1 MISHYYLQRTELR
14 SARQRMGASAYYAE
28 KGMAAPGGLGS
39 LSVGDVESAATS
51 SRLLANVVAAKK
63 RAAFE
68 ADRAKRERDGKETR
82 R

>member
-1 MISHYYLQRTELR
+1 
-14 SARQRMGASAYYAE
+14 
-28 KGMAAPGGLGS
+28 
-39 LSVGDVESAATS
+39 VGDVESAATS